1 MASRLIQPGT
11 YTSPTKP
18 TVEFEWWICRAG
30 SPCSRAQHTMT
41 ATRARP
47 PALFCINPSMRSRTR
62 REISVYPI
70 PTIMHH
76 GNKAAA
82 AQFRSPYGLA
92 VDGAA
97 YLYVSDATSFR
108 VHKVAAD
115 GTISLVAGVGTQGYL
130 GDGGL
135 ATAAQL
141 AYPTYLAL
149 DGP

>member
-1 MASRLIQPGT
+1 
-11 YTSPTKP
+11 
-18 TVEFEWWICRAG
+18 
-30 SPCSRAQHTMT
+30 
-41 ATRARP
+41 
-47 PALFCINPSMRSRTR
+47 
-62 REISVYPI
+62 
-70 PTIMHH
+70 MHH

-92 VDGAA
+92 VDGAGN
-97 YLYVSDATSFR
+97 LYVSDATSFR

-149 DGP
+149 DGSGSKLYLADVLINEVRKVEDGIITTVAGTRICCGTAPDATHTYIDRKSVV